1 MSTLKKL
8 IKKYFSSFAYFYRY
22 LRNKIFIA
30 FFLSVFVSLLDG
42 LGLTMFIPL
51 LQVIGEEGMVDAGE
65 MGKLSY
71 VVTGL
76 QSMGIPLHVISV
88 LLVMI
93 VFFSL
98 KGIALYG
105 SQIYRIYLQESFIR
119 KIRLNLLRGL
129 NQMSFKSF
137 VTSDVGRIQNTMT
150 GEVDRV
156 SRSFRYYFQTFQD
169 GVMVAVYLGFA
180 FAVDPKFAVLVT
192 IGGLLTNFLYKNL
205 YKHTKGASRR
215 LTTHNS
221 EFQGQ
226 IIQQVGHFKYLKAT
240 GTLPA
245 YSSKLEKTVYKI
257 EHSRRRIG
265 KLAGIA
271 MAAREPML
279 VVVIAAVIVIQVKV
293 FGGAMSAI
301 LVSLLFFFRALQSL
315 TSLQS
320 RWNSFLEYSGSL
332 ENMQDFEKELRRN
345 RQENGEVPFTT
356 FGSHIRFEGV
366 DFYYDTKKVLEEIDL
381 LIRKNESIA
390 FVGESGSGKTTLV
403 NLISGLLPEDAGR
416 IIVDDLHMRDI
427 HKQSYQQ
434 RIGYVSQDP
443 VIFNDTIYNN
453 ITFWAE
459 KTPENMARFERSVQ
473 QASFTEFIREL
484 EEGEETQ
491 LGNNGINL
499 SGGQK
504 QRVSIARELYKEI
517 DILILDEA
525 TSALDS
531 ETEKAI
537 QESITALQGQYTL
550 LIVAHRLS
558 TIREVD
564 RVVLMDAGRIV
575 DIGPFDHL
583 VESQDRFR
591 KMVEL
596 QEL

>member
-1 MSTLKKL
+1 MSKIKKR

-22 LRNKIFIA
+22 LRNKIFVA

-51 LQVIGEEGMVDAGE
+51 LQVIGEEGMVDAQE

-76 QSMGIPLHVISV
+76 ESLGIPLTVISV

-98 KGIALYG
+98 KGVALYG
-105 SQIYRIYLQESFIR
+105 SHIYRIYLQESFIR
-119 KIRLNLLRGL
+119 KIRLSLLRGL

-156 SRSFRYYFQTFQD
+156 SRSFQNYFLAFQD
-169 GVMVAVYLGFA
+169 GVMVVVYLGFA
-180 FAVDPKFAVLVT
+180 FMVDPKFALLVT
-192 IGGLLTNFLYKNL
+192 VGGLLTNFLYKNI

-215 LTTHNS
+215 LTRHNS

-226 IIQQVGHFKYLKAT
+226 VIQQVGHFKYLKAT
-240 GTLPA
+240 GTLGK
-245 YSSKLEKTVYKI
+245 YTSQLEETVYKI
-257 EHSRRRIG
+257 ERSRRKIG
-265 KLAGIA
+265 KLAGIG
-271 MAAREPML
+271 MAAREPLL
-279 VVVIAAVIVIQVKV
+279 VLVIAAVIVIQVKV

-315 TSLQS
+315 TALQS

-332 ENMQDFEKELRRN
+332 ENMQDFENELRKNHLRDGD
-345 RQENGEVPFTT
+345 QSFTV
-356 FGSHIRFEGV
+356 FQDHIRLEDV
-366 DFYYDTKKVLEEIDL
+366 DFYYDEKKVLEKIDL
-381 LIRKNESIA
+381 TIRKNESLA

-403 NLISGLLPEDAGR
+403 NLISGLLPEDAGEIR
-416 IIVDDLHMRDI
+416 IDGIPLRRI
-427 HKQSYQQ
+427 QKESYQQ

-453 ITFWAE
+453 VTFWAE
-459 KTPENMARFERSVQ
+459 KTPENRVRFEQSIA
-473 QASFTEFIREL
+473 QASLAEFIEEL
-484 EEGEETQ
+484 PEREETE

-504 QRVSIARELYKEI
+504 QRISIARELYKEI

-537 QESITALQGQYTL
+537 QESITALQGQYTI

-564 RVVLMDAGRIV
+564 RVVLMDRGVII
-575 DIGPFDHL
+575 DIDRFEML
-583 VESQDRFR
+583 VHKQDRFK